1 MEDQEKRIEE
11 NVESTDYIDAI
22 KELKQNSVSKDKY
35 DALEAEKK
43 KLLEVIVSGQEDEEL
58 KEKEELKDRAYYYNL
73 YKKNDFSS
81 NLEFWD
87 NFLKLRKATIKEYG
101 ADPCVTGEFGLLPD
115 GTKFEH
121 TFGEDQVQEEQ
132 MNLIEDLIEQSQG
145 NPIAFDKLMQSSL
158 PRKF

>member
-11 NVESTDYIDAI
+11 NVEDTDYITAI
-22 KELKQNSVSKDKY
+22 KELKENSVSKDKY

-43 KLLEVIVSGQEDEEL
+43 KLLEVIVSGQEQEAPE
-58 KEKEELKDRAYYYNL
+58 EELKDRAYYYDL
-73 YKKNDFSS
+73 YKKNNFNS
-81 NLEFWD
+81 NLDFWD
-87 NFLKLRKATIKEYG
+87 NFIKLRKATIKEYG
-101 ADPCVTGEFGLLPD
+101 GDPTVTGEFGFLPD

-132 MNLIEDLIEQSQG
+132 MNLIEDLIEQSNG